1 MKEKRLHLSKS
12 SIAVAGVASPKMHAL
27 LAVGL
32 ATAAVLLC
40 LSPPVEAAQRQPV
53 YINKCCRV
61 GEYYDDTQQLCVA
74 GGIAKWV
81 PKVFL
86 PAKNQIYTDVG
97 NAPVHMKFLENKRPE
112 GCKVTAYTTDQILL
126 MGNGSL
132 FLSQKHT
139 LVSSPEY
146 CVDEKVALVCARDNG
161 MDSLQAPEKTS
172 SVWRCC
178 GPNLAYDRLNQTCA
192 KLDQTHV
199 SYGAKIVTSA
209 HVDLSF
215 GFPACKEHVIA
226 GNFKPENLRE
236 DTGSVTIDSGK
247 ILASNEYCLEQ
258 ALDGK
263 AVYVFTCRE
272 HVQPISV
279 PVENTDVRFALYA
292 AGLLVSVIF
301 LGATLATGYLVTSQ
315 HHVLHWRCQ
324 THYVACLLIGD
335 LFLAIVQLSGETIT
349 GPACTMIAIIVHFF
363 FLAAFFWLNTMCFNI
378 WWTFRDLRPTS
389 LEKSQEIC
397 RLRIYEVYAWGVPL
411 VIAGVAVIL
420 DNLPDS
426 DAAYLRPR
434 FGEHKC
440 WFRDDDLEILTY
452 FYGPVGILLFINL
465 LLFASTARQLTCGL
479 WKRDDVKSTTE
490 RAALGRVCMKLVVV
504 MGITWV
510 ADVASWVF
518 KGPYYIWLVTD
529 LINALQGVFIF
540 IVVGCQPQVWSAIKR
555 LWNSKTGRSLTNTT
569 HGPQHSS
576 SSHGL
581 PSMGESITN
590 NTCTNNTTTTTNS
603 QANNNNTNRVPM
615 ETVC

>member
-1 MKEKRLHLSKS
+1 MKEKRLHLL
-12 SIAVAGVASPKMHAL
+12 AVSALPKMCGPL
-27 LAVGL
+27 LAGTLLVLFSVSVG
-32 ATAAVLLC
+32 
-40 LSPPVEAAQRQPV
+40 AAQRQPV

-61 GEYYDDTQQLCVA
+61 GEYYDDVQQLCVA
-74 GGIAKWV
+74 GGIEKWV

-112 GCKVTAYTTDQILL
+112 GCKVSAYTTDQILL

-132 FLSQKHT
+132 FLSQKHA

-178 GPNLAYDRLNQTCA
+178 GPAFAYDKENQTCV
-192 KLDQTHV
+192 KLDQSHV
-199 SYGAKIVTSA
+199 SYSARIVSST

-215 GFPACKEHVIA
+215 RFPDCKEHAIA
-226 GNFKPENLRE
+226 GIFNPDNLQE

-247 ILASNEYCLEQ
+247 IFASHEYCLEQ

-263 AVYVFTCRE
+263 TVYVFSCVE
-272 HVQPISV
+272 HLQPDSV
-279 PVENTDVRFALYA
+279 PIKNQDVRFALYS
-292 AGLLVSVIF
+292 AGLLISVIF
-301 LGATLATGYLVTSQ
+301 LAATLATGYLVTSQ

-335 LFLAIVQLSGETIT
+335 LFLAIVQLSGNSIT
-349 GPACTMIAIIVHFF
+349 GPACTMIAIMMHFF

-411 VIAGVAVIL
+411 VIAGVAAIL
-420 DNLPDS
+420 DNLPDTV
-426 DAAYLRPR
+426 YLRPR
-434 FGEHKC
+434 FGERTC
-440 WFRDDDLEILTY
+440 WFYGDMEILTY
-452 FYGPVGILLFINL
+452 FFGPVGILLCINL

-490 RAALGRVCMKLVVV
+490 RKTKKYRGLVSSPSYSAALGRVCMKLVVV
-504 MGITWV
+504 MGVTWV

-518 KGPYYIWLVTD
+518 GGPDYIWLVTD

-540 IVVGCQPQVWSAIKR
+540 IVVGCQPQVWSAMKR
-555 LWNSKTGRSLTNTT
+555 LWNSKTGRSFTNTT

-581 PSMGESITN
+581 PSMGESVTN

-603 QANNNNTNRVPM
+603 QNRVPM

>member
-1 MKEKRLHLSKS
+1 MKEKRLHLS
-12 SIAVAGVASPKMHAL
+12 IVVASPKMHAL
-27 LAVGL
+27 L
-32 ATAAVLLC
+32 
-40 LSPPVEAAQRQPV
+40 LSMVALVCFLPIEAAQRQPV

-61 GEYYDDTQQLCVA
+61 GEYYDNSAQLCVV
-74 GGIAKWV
+74 GGIEKWV

-86 PAKNQIYTDVG
+86 PAKNQLYTDVG

-112 GCKVTAYTTDQILL
+112 GCKVTAYTSDQILL

-132 FLSQKHT
+132 FLSQKHS
-139 LVSSPEY
+139 LISSPEY

-172 SVWRCC
+172 TVWRCC
-178 GPNLAYDRLNQTCA
+178 GPNFAYDRVNQTCV
-192 KLDQTHV
+192 KLDQSHM
-199 SYGAKIVTSA
+199 SYSAKIVAST

-215 GFPACKEHVIA
+215 RFPDCKEHVIA
-226 GNFKPENLRE
+226 GIFKPDNLQE

-247 ILASNEYCLEQ
+247 IFASHEYCLEQ

-263 AVYVFTCRE
+263 TVYVFSCSE
-272 HVQPISV
+272 HLQPDSV
-279 PVENTDVRFALYA
+279 PIKNQDVRFALYA

-335 LFLAIVQLSGETIT
+335 LFLAIVQLSGNTIT

-411 VIAGVAVIL
+411 VIAGVAAIL
-420 DNLPDS
+420 DNLPDTV
-426 DAAYLRPR
+426 YLRPR
-434 FGEHKC
+434 FGERTC
-440 WFRDDDLEILTY
+440 WFYGDLEILTY
-452 FYGPVGILLFINL
+452 FFGPVGILLCINL

-490 RAALGRVCMKLVVV
+490 RRGLVSSPSYSAALGRVCMKLVVV
-504 MGITWV
+504 MGVTWV

-518 KGPYYIWLVTD
+518 GGPDYIWLVTD

-540 IVVGCQPQVWSAIKR
+540 IVVGCQPQVWSAMKR
-555 LWNSKTGRSLTNTT
+555 LWNSKTGRSFTNTT

-603 QANNNNTNRVPM
+603 QTNRVPM

>member
-1 MKEKRLHLSKS
+1 MKEKRLHLLRSTSRPKMPCS
-12 SIAVAGVASPKMHAL
+12 VPVLAGILLVTMMVSAGV
-27 LAVGL
+27 G
-32 ATAAVLLC
+32 
-40 LSPPVEAAQRQPV
+40 AAQRQPV

-61 GEYYDDTQQLCVA
+61 GEYYDDSQQLCVV
-74 GGIAKWV
+74 GGIKKWV

-112 GCKVTAYTTDQILL
+112 NCKVTAYTTDQILL

-132 FLSQKHT
+132 FLSQKHA

-161 MDSLQAPEKTS
+161 MDSLQAPEKTT

-178 GPNLAYDRLNQTCA
+178 GPNFAYDKENQTCV
-192 KLDQTHV
+192 KLNQSHV
-199 SYGAKIVTSA
+199 NYGARIVQST

-215 GFPACKEHVIA
+215 RFPDCREHAIA
-226 GNFKPENLRE
+226 GIFNPDNLHE
-236 DTGSVTIDSGK
+236 DTGSVSIDSGK
-247 ILASNEYCLEQ
+247 IFASHEYCLEQ
-258 ALDGK
+258 GLDGK
-263 AVYVFTCRE
+263 TVYVFSCVE
-272 HVQPISV
+272 HLQPDSV
-279 PVENTDVRFALYA
+279 LVENKDLRFALYS
-292 AGLLVSVIF
+292 AGLLISVIF
-301 LGATLATGYLVTSQ
+301 LAATLATGYLVTSQ

-335 LFLAIVQLSGETIT
+335 LFLAIVQLSGNSIT
-349 GPACTMIAIIVHFF
+349 GPACTMIAITMHFF

-397 RLRIYEVYAWGVPL
+397 RLRIYEVYAWGVPF
-411 VIAGVAVIL
+411 VIAGVAAIL
-420 DNLPDS
+420 DNLPDTV
-426 DAAYLRPR
+426 YLRPR
-434 FGEHKC
+434 FGERTC
-440 WFRDDDLEILTY
+440 WFYGDMEILTY
-452 FYGPVGILLFINL
+452 FFGPVGILLCINL

-504 MGITWV
+504 MGVTWV

-518 KGPYYIWLVTD
+518 GGPDYIWLVTD

-555 LWNSKTGRSLTNTT
+555 LWNSKTGRSFTNTT

-590 NTCTNNTTTTTNS
+590 NTCTNTATTTTTNS
-603 QANNNNTNRVPM
+603 ANANGNANRVPM